1 MADVQDV
8 LDTVAA
14 QLAGFVYPS
23 GTGNASVTGKDIN
36 VFPGWP
42 LPGQVDIDMPQGIAD
57 VSVYATPT
65 ERNTTR
71 YRPKQKVMSIAQP
84 TLTLTAATNVVT
96 VGGAMPSPF
105 TPHNLAVLIDGC
117 PFIYPVQ
124 STDTLT
130 SIATGLATL
139 IAVKYPGTS
148 SSGPNVTINDA
159 ALVFTASGA
168 QVVDAQGNLLIAD
181 LSPVNP
187 TTTRVGTTG
196 SVTTEWERQA
206 QIFQITVWAPDPVT
220 RKTIGNAIKVALS
233 QIAFITMPDGYGA
246 RIRYHRSV
254 LSDESEK
261 VRVYRRDLYYEIE
274 FATTTTK
281 QIATVVATRVK
292 FETQD
297 GTPIL
302 TRTY

>member
-14 QLAGFVYPS
+14 QITGFVYPN

-42 LPGQVDIDMPQGIAD
+42 LPGQIDNDMPQGIAD

-71 YRPKQKVMSIAQP
+71 YRPQQKVMSIA
-84 TLTLTAATNVVT
+84 AATITLADGQGTLT

-105 TPHNLAVLIDGC
+105 TPHNVAALIGNQA
-117 PFIYPVQ
+117 FIYPVQ
-124 STDTLT
+124 AGDTLT
-130 SIATGLATL
+130 SIATGLASL
-139 IAVKYPGTS
+139 IAAKYPGTTN
-148 SSGPNVTINDA
+148 SGPLITLPPGVQARA
-159 ALVFTASGA
+159 A
-168 QVVDAQGNLLIAD
+168 
-181 LSPVNP
+181 
-187 TTTRVGTTG
+187 RVGTTG
-196 SVTTEWERQA
+196 VVTTEWERQA
-206 QIFQITVWAPDPVT
+206 QVFQFTVWAPDPAT
-220 RKTIGNAIKVALS
+220 RKVIGNAIKVALS

-246 RIRYHRSV
+246 RIRYQRSPI
-254 LSDESEK
+254 SDESEK

-274 FATTTTK
+274 FATTVTK
-281 QIATVVATRVK
+281 QIATVVATEVE

-297 GTPIL
+297 GVPIL